1 LPLFPP
7 KLPYEDLR
15 AHHNGGVRAMNWL
28 LRRLLGLWVRF
39 KVRPDDA
46 AVLLTGRSHPVCY
59 VLERHSVTDLA
70 VLQDACLALKLPR
83 PGRRLPRAARE
94 LRSFFYLNRTRGFW
108 NARPDRSPPPHLV
121 QMIAVLRA
129 DPAADFDLVL
139 TAVYWGRAPQKE
151 ASWLRLLLVEDWALT
166 SRVRKFMQVLF
177 NGRATLIEFEAPL
190 SLRELLGEQLGEAA
204 RGRRVARSLRALYA
218 RRRAARIGPDLSHR
232 RTIVNRVLRTRAVRA
247 AVAQEMRARRLP
259 RRKALQRARGYA
271 WEIAANYSHAFVRF
285 MEHALTWLW
294 NRLYDGVVFGHAQT
308 LEAVAQGNEIIY
320 VPCHRSHMDYLL
332 LSYAIYVNGYA
343 LPHIAAGVNLNL
355 PVVGRFLRQG
365 GAFFIRRSFSG
376 NALYSVVFMKYL
388 AAIMAR
394 GHPIEYFVEGGRSR
408 TGRLLQPKTG
418 MLNMTVRA
426 YLRDPR
432 RPVVFVPVYFGYERL
447 VEGATYV
454 GELSGRPKEKESIW
468 GLLGSLRVLRQR
480 FGKVYVNLGEPIHLR
495 DVLDGGD
502 PQWRTAA
509 FDDDSR
515 VPWLGR
521 AVDELAARIMR
532 HINAAAA
539 VTPVGLLAVTL
550 LATPRQALSEGDLTR
565 QVELYAALL
574 RDFPYSD
581 RVTVTDLT
589 GAQIIDYGISMRLV
603 AREPH
608 ALGSIVRMSEV
619 SALLATYFRNNVL
632 HLFALPSL
640 VACAFTSNERV
651 ATEDIQRLAWR
662 IYPYVAA
669 ELFLRW
675 SEEELPRVIDGV
687 LECLARH
694 GLVEAD
700 AAPGIWRRPPPDSPQ
715 AMQLSLLAQ
724 ATIQTIERYYLAV
737 AQLVKAGSG
746 TVSQAVLEERCQLT
760 AQRMG
765 LLYGL
770 DSPEF
775 FDRSMFGN
783 FIGLLRARGVVRAR
797 EDGNLEFDDVLL
809 RVAQD
814 AQFVLSEQL
823 RHSILQVTQG

>member
-1 LPLFPP
+1 
-7 KLPYEDLR
+7 
-15 AHHNGGVRAMNWL
+15 MNWL

-46 AVLLTGRSHPVCY
+46 AALLTGRSRPLCY
-59 VLERHSVTDLA
+59 VLERASIADLA

-83 PGRRLPRAARE
+83 PGRRLGDTGTARE
-94 LRSFFYLNRTRGFW
+94 LRSFFYLGRTRGLW
-108 NARPDRSPPPHLV
+108 DARPDRSPPAHLA
-121 QMIAVLRA
+121 QMIALLSA
-129 DPAADFDLVL
+129 DPSADFDLVPA
-139 TAVYWGRAPQKE
+139 AVYWGRAPQKE
-151 ASWLRLLLVEDWALT
+151 ASWLRLLLVEDWVLT
-166 SRVRKFMQVLF
+166 SRVRKLMQVLF
-177 NGRATLIEFEAPL
+177 NGRNTLIEFDAPL
-190 SLRELLGEQLGEAA
+190 SLRELLGEQLGVAV

-218 RRRAARIGPDLSHR
+218 QRRAARIGPDLSHR
-232 RTIVNRVLRTRAVRA
+232 RIIVNQVLRTRAVRA
-247 AVAQEMRARRLP
+247 AVAQEMRTRRLT

-271 WEIAANYSHAFVRF
+271 WEIAANYSHAFVRL
-285 MEHALTWLW
+285 MEHALGWLW
-294 NRLYDGVVFGHAQT
+294 NRLYDGVVFGHGTT
-308 LEAVAQGNEIIY
+308 LEEVAQGNGIIY
-320 VPCHRSHMDYLL
+320 VLCHRSHVDYVLL
-332 LSYAIYVNGYA
+332 GYAIYVHGYA
-343 LPHIAAGVNLNL
+343 VPHTAAGVNLNL

-365 GAFFIRRSFSG
+365 GAFFIRRSFAG
-376 NALYSVVFMKYL
+376 NALYTVVFMKYL

-394 GHPIEYFVEGGRSR
+394 GHPIEYFIEGGRSR

-418 MLNMTVRA
+418 MLNMTVRSF
-426 YLRDPR
+426 LRDPQ

-468 GLLGSLRVLRQR
+468 GLLGSLRVLRER
-480 FGKVYVNLGEPIHLR
+480 FGKVHVNLGEPIRLS
-495 DVLDGGD
+495 DVLDGAD
-502 PQWRTAA
+502 RDWRTRSS
-509 FDDDSR
+509 DEQER
-515 VPWLGR
+515 LPWLAG
-521 AVDELAARIMR
+521 AVDELAGRIMR

-539 VTPVGLLAVTL
+539 VTPVNLLAVTL
-550 LATPRQALSEGDLTR
+550 LAMPRQALSEGDLAR
-565 QVELYAALL
+565 QLELYRALL
-574 RDFPYSD
+574 RDSPYSE

-589 GAQIIDYGISMRLV
+589 GPGIIDYGVSMRLI
-603 AREPH
+603 ARESHP
-608 ALGSIVRMSEV
+608 LGAIVRMSEE
-619 SALLATYFRNNVL
+619 SAVRATYFRNNVL

-662 IYPYVAA
+662 IYPYVAD

-675 SEEELPRVIDGV
+675 SEAQLPGVIDAV
-687 LECLARH
+687 LACLAGH
-694 GLVEAD
+694 GLIEAD
-700 AAPGIWRRPPPDSPQ
+700 AAAGVWRRPPPSSPY

-746 TVSQAVLEERCQLT
+746 QISQAALEERCQLT

-783 FIGLLRARGVVRAR
+783 FIDLLRRRGVVRASA
-797 EDGNLEFDDVLL
+797 EGNLEFDEVLL